1 MLSSLCFGHIG
12 RPPCVLQVV
21 HLGQKS
27 LICKVVENVILY
39 VFDIK
44 DETHRNITIVEPNS
58 NHVWVIGMDVK
69 THYLMNI
76 VTMINEYL
84 VYDNNL
90 IIWYFNTH
98 LVDSNLISQVAFH
111 SPQNLSCKYTL
122 GRMDSSER
130 RDKHNLHICEIWHS

>member
-1 MLSSLCFGHIG
+1 MCQG
-12 RPPCVLQVV
+12 
-21 HLGQKS
+21 
-27 LICKVVENVILY
+27 
-39 VFDIK
+39 FDIK

-90 IIWYFNTH
+90 II
-98 LVDSNLISQVAFH
+98 
-111 SPQNLSCKYTL
+111 
-122 GRMDSSER
+122 
-130 RDKHNLHICEIWHS
+130 

>member
-1 MLSSLCFGHIG
+1 MSSNMCQG
-12 RPPCVLQVV
+12 
-21 HLGQKS
+21 
-27 LICKVVENVILY
+27 
-39 VFDIK
+39 FDIK

-90 IIWYFNTH
+90 II
-98 LVDSNLISQVAFH
+98 
-111 SPQNLSCKYTL
+111 
-122 GRMDSSER
+122 
-130 RDKHNLHICEIWHS
+130 